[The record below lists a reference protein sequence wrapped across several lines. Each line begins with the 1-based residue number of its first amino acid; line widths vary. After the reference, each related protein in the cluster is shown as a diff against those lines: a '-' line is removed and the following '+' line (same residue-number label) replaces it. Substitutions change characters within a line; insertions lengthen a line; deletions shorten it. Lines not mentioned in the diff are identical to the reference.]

1 MRPSKCKNQSDSI
14 LMVGKAF
21 EKKIEKRRLMFK
33 NIYIEFIFTLLT
45 LFPHKMSVAI
55 GFDDVIVTYDITVTC
70 VTWMTSKSVTDSGIY

>member
-1 MRPSKCKNQSDSI
+1 
-14 LMVGKAF
+14 MVGKAF

-55 GFDDVIVTYDITVTC
+55 GFDDVIYKIQKLLCRYRSQD
-70 VTWMTSKSVTDSGIY
+70 GI